1 MPELITSK
9 LDRAA
14 ELEKL
19 FVVPANEVTVEDGK
33 IDPATQLIMY
43 RDRAA
48 CKMVLDDAQ
57 SADTFQNIN
66 QWAAG
71 WALADIVYQSPSTAS
86 AFDGVSVNTAN
97 VSKYT
102 VSNHLSAIVP
112 KIMEGIFYEDPIFM
126 LRPRPSV
133 QPDVLRAKTA
143 IFSQQ
148 LDEMMFEE
156 ESEALLDQMGLLG
169 TCIAKWGW
177 MARTEKRRTYTR
189 KADKAKITD
198 PLTGKIKEYDTP
210 ESDEFEEGFIEIDIA
225 RPWLKFTDIR
235 TVLVSPG
242 TRRGDIRKAKWVIY
256 RDYASYEDLDNL
268 RDVEGYTIP
277 DEETLRYMFS
287 QTPSASPDNITMTI
301 PEQMRGYL
309 QHAIPRNYKTSA
321 DPLQNG
327 MEIMERWDKDKV
339 IVVLCYNQHCI
350 LIRNE
355 ANPYQVIPFYSANW
369 RNIPDSFYGQGI
381 GQLIGFEQII
391 EQSITNMSLD
401 LLAYGLQPTAVRK
414 KGFNVLT
421 QDTPW
426 ELGGIIDV
434 DDDVDKSYK
443 FLEMPPVPAAAFSFL
458 AQAKSDAAATSGSN
472 ELVGQGSSLSGPRAT
487 GMRSGTGAAGVIQA
501 NASRLD
507 GPSSRFIRQILQP
520 WLYQMDELNNRFL
533 PAKVLRRVLG
543 EELATLPDGK
553 LFSVDHMDYRK
564 AVIDFEVLAG
574 SKLGAKK
581 EMIQALPL
589 MIQLLN
595 NPTFMDNINQRGMTL
610 DGTAIFKNFADGA
623 GYKFSQNFLVP
634 FTPDQLKRYQANSP
648 AAMQQAKMQGA
659 QQMQLKQ
666 FQQEM
671 QLEDQKQLGKAGA
684 EVIRQTTQH
693 ALNSE
698 EVNGEPGSTGFGST
712 DQI

>member
-1 MPELITSK
+1 MPELISSK
-9 LDRAA
+9 MDRAA
-14 ELEKL
+14 EVEAL
-19 FVVPANEVTVEDGK
+19 FVKPAFEVTVEDAK
-33 IDPATQLIMY
+33 MDPKTRLFMY
-43 RDRAA
+43 RDAAA

-71 WALADIVYQSPSTAS
+71 WAMADIVYQSPSSAS
-86 AFDGVSVNTAN
+86 CFDGASVSTAN

-112 KIMEGIFYEDPIFM
+112 KIMEGIFYEDPIFL

-133 QPDVLRAKTA
+133 SPDILRAKTA
-143 IFSQQ
+143 IFSLQ
-148 LDEMMFEE
+148 LDEMKFEE
-156 ESEALLDQMGLLG
+156 EAEALLDQMGLLG

-177 MARTEKRRTYTR
+177 TTRTEKRRTYVR
-189 KADKAKITD
+189 KADKAKISD

-210 ESDEFEEGFIEIDIA
+210 ESDQFEEDFIEIDIA
-225 RPWLKFTDIR
+225 QPWLKFTDIR
-235 TVLVSPG
+235 TVLVASNC
-242 TRRGDIRKAKWVIY
+242 RRGDIRKAKWVIY

-268 RDVEGYTIP
+268 RDTQGYTIP
-277 DEETLRYMFS
+277 DEDVLKYMFS
-287 QTPSASPDNITMTI
+287 QPLSVDPDNITMTI
-301 PEQMRGYL
+301 PEQMRGYI
-309 QHAIPRNYKTSA
+309 QHAIPRNYKASA

-327 MEIMERWDKDKV
+327 MEVLERWDKDKV
-339 IVVLCYNQHCI
+339 IVVLCYNGHCI
-350 LIRNE
+350 VIRNE

-381 GQLIGFEQII
+381 GQLIGNEQII

-458 AQAKSDAAATSGSN
+458 SQAKSDAAATSGSN
-472 ELVGQGSSLSGPRAT
+472 ELVGQGSSLAGPRAT

-533 PAKVLRRVLG
+533 PSKVLRRVLG
-543 EELATLPDGK
+543 EEVGPNATGT
-553 LFSVDHMDYRK
+553 LFSVDHLDYRK

-589 MIQLLN
+589 IIQLLN
-595 NPTFMDNINQRGMTL
+595 NPTFMDNVNQQGYTL
-610 DGTAIFKNFADGA
+610 DGVAIFRNFSDGA
-623 GYKFSQNFLVP
+623 GYKFTQNFLVKM
-634 FTPDQLKRYQANSP
+634 TPDQLQRHQANSP

-659 QQMQLKQ
+659 QQSQLRQ

-684 EVIRQTTQH
+684 EVVRQTTQH

-698 EVNGEPGSTGFGST
+698 EVNGEPGNTGFGS
-712 DQI
+712 DNQI

>member
-1 MPELITSK
+1 MPELVSSK

-14 ELEKL
+14 ELEALYVK
-19 FVVPANEVTVEDGK
+19 PTAEITVDDAK
-33 IDPATQLIMY
+33 MDPETRLMMY
-43 RDRAA
+43 RDAAA

-71 WALADIVYQSPSTAS
+71 WALADIVYQSPSNAT
-86 AFDGVSVNTAN
+86 AFDGASVATAN

-133 QPDVLRAKTA
+133 SQDVVRTKSAV
-143 IFSQQ
+143 FSFQ
-148 LDEMMFEE
+148 LDDMKFEE
-156 ESEALLDQMGLLG
+156 ETECLLDQMGLLG

-177 MARTEKRRTYTR
+177 EQRTETRMVYKRKGSPSKVSTATGSVSLDNEDSDSFEEVPLTYT
-189 KADKAKITD
+189 
-198 PLTGKIKEYDTP
+198 
-210 ESDEFEEGFIEIDIA
+210 IA

-268 RDVEGYTIP
+268 RDVEGYNIP
-277 DEETLRYMFS
+277 DEETLKYMFS
-287 QTPSASPDNITMTI
+287 QPLSPSPDNIAMVI
-301 PEQMRGYL
+301 PEQMRGYI

-339 IVVLCYNQHCI
+339 IVVLCHNGHCI

-355 ANPYQVIPFYSANW
+355 DNPYRKVPFYSANW

-381 GQLIGFEQII
+381 GQLIGCEQII

-414 KGFNVLT
+414 KGFNVIT

-458 AQAKSDAAATSGSN
+458 SQAKSDAAATSGSN
-472 ELVGQGSSLSGPRAT
+472 ELVGQGSSLAGPRAT

-520 WLYQMDELNNRFL
+520 WLYQMDELNNRFM
-533 PAKVLRRVLG
+533 PAKG
-543 EELATLPDGK
+543 SA
-553 LFSVDHMDYRK
+553 SDYWR
-564 AVIDFEVLAG
+564 
-574 SKLGAKK
+574 
-581 EMIQALPL
+581 
-589 MIQLLN
+589 
-595 NPTFMDNINQRGMTL
+595 
-610 DGTAIFKNFADGA
+610 
-623 GYKFSQNFLVP
+623 
-634 FTPDQLKRYQANSP
+634 
-648 AAMQQAKMQGA
+648 
-659 QQMQLKQ
+659 
-666 FQQEM
+666 
-671 QLEDQKQLGKAGA
+671 
-684 EVIRQTTQH
+684 
-693 ALNSE
+693 
-698 EVNGEPGSTGFGST
+698 
-712 DQI
+712 